1 LLTGYLSGVKL
12 HQENH
17 RGLKNMTKTNYHR
30 NDLID
35 LIREQYKDAY
45 PSMSGSLIGALTS
58 VLIRLEVEDPEL
70 FQEIMAFEMDTQEL
84 MKSVHHQKRGN
95 VTYTYKENNND

>member
-1 LLTGYLSGVKL
+1 
-12 HQENH
+12 
-17 RGLKNMTKTNYHR
+17 MTKTNYHR

-70 FQEIMAFEMDTQEL
+70 FQEIMAFEMATQEL